1 MRDRRGTLN
10 LVKNRIFID
19 NLIQNRV
26 MELKE
31 QQGAADSLDSS
42 SRDFPVE
49 ATPAEIINGSHAVIR
64 SLLAEGVETIF
75 GYPGGAIMP
84 VYDAIYDYQDQ
95 INHILVRHEQGAGH
109 AAEGFARLSRKV
121 GVCLVTSGPGA
132 TNLVTAIADAI
143 IDSTPMVCVIGQV
156 TKHLLGTDAFQETDV
171 MGVTMPITK
180 WNYQVTSADE
190 IPEVMAKAFYIA
202 KSGRPGPVLIDITK
216 NAQLELMTKPFEY
229 QPCASLV
236 SYRPRLVPKHD
247 QLTKAAELINSAK
260 KPFLF
265 VGHGVQISGAEE
277 ILLKFI
283 EKTGVPCA
291 STLLGLSSM
300 SVDHP
305 LYKGWLGM
313 HGNYGTNVLTN
324 QCDLIIGV
332 GLRFDDRVTGDVKRY
347 AKQAKI
353 VHIEIDPA
361 EIDKIVKADAP
372 VVGDAKEVLEM
383 LLPLVNQTSHAEWV
397 AEFDKFAEMED
408 RLITQPEL
416 SGETEKIKMAEVIR
430 GLSDKT
436 NGQAVV
442 VADVGQHQMM
452 TARYY
457 EFKRPN
463 SFITS
468 GGLGTMGYAL
478 PAAFGAKVGDPQRD
492 VYTFIG
498 DGCFQMTIQEL
509 GTIAQSGLPVKIII
523 LNNNFLGMVRQWQ
536 QLFHQKRYSFVE
548 LQNPDFITIGK
559 GFGIDGHTCSARE
572 DLSASLDK
580 LIASDK
586 PYLLE
591 VLVEKEENV
600 FPMVPTGACVAD
612 IRLQ

>member
-1 MRDRRGTLN
+1 MD
-10 LVKNRIFID
+10 
-19 NLIQNRV
+19 
-26 MELKE
+26 LKE
-31 QQGAADSLDSS
+31 QQGADVSFNSDSQDYT
-42 SRDFPVE
+42 VQ
-49 ATPAEIINGSHAVIR
+49 TPEQVVLNGSHAVIR

-84 VYDAIYDYQDQ
+84 VYDAIYDYQDK
-95 INHILVRHEQGAGH
+95 ISHILVRHEQGAGH
-109 AAEGFARLSRKV
+109 AAEGYARLSGKV

-132 TNLVTAIADAI
+132 TNLVTAIAAAI
-143 IDSTPMVCVIGQV
+143 IDATPMVCIIGQV
-156 TKHLLGTDAFQETDV
+156 AKHLLGTDAFQETDV

-180 WNYQVTSADE
+180 WNYQITSADE
-190 IPEVMAKAFYIA
+190 VPGIMAKAFYIA

-216 NAQLELMTKPFEY
+216 NAQNEMMSGPFEY
-229 QPCASLV
+229 KPCSSMV
-236 SYRPRLVPKHD
+236 SYRPRLVPKQE
-247 QLTKAAELINSAK
+247 QLEKAAALINSAK

-277 ILLKFI
+277 ILLKFLQ
-283 EKTGVPCA
+283 KTGIPCA
-291 STLLGLSSM
+291 STLLGLSSVA
-300 SVDHP
+300 VDHP
-305 LYKGWLGM
+305 LYMGWLGM

-332 GLRFDDRVTGDVKRY
+332 GLRFDDRVTGDVSRY

-372 VVGDAKEVLEM
+372 VVGDAKAALEM
-383 LLPLVNQTSHAEWV
+383 LLPLVEPASHTEWV
-397 AEFDKFAEMED
+397 AEFAKYAEMED

-416 SGETEKIKMAEVIR
+416 SANSEKIKMAEVIR

-436 NGQAVV
+436 EGQAVV

-457 EFKRPN
+457 QFKHPN

-478 PAAFGAKVGDPQRD
+478 PAAFGAKVGDPERD
-492 VYTFIG
+492 VYAFIG

-536 QLFHQKRYSFVE
+536 QLFHEKRYSFVE
-548 LQNPDFITIGK
+548 LQNPDFITIAK
-559 GFGIDGHTCSARE
+559 GFGIDGHTCVKRE
-572 DLSASLDK
+572 DLSQSLDK

-586 PYLLE
+586 PYVLE

-600 FPMVPTGACVAD
+600 FPMVPSGACVSD

>member
-1 MRDRRGTLN
+1 MD
-10 LVKNRIFID
+10 
-19 NLIQNRV
+19 
-26 MELKE
+26 LKE
-31 QQGAADSLDSS
+31 QQGAGVSFNSDSKDYT
-42 SRDFPVE
+42 VQ
-49 ATPAEIINGSHAVIR
+49 TPEEVVLNGSHAVIR

-84 VYDAIYDYQDQ
+84 VYDAIYDYQDK

-109 AAEGFARLSRKV
+109 AAEGYARLSGKV

-156 TKHLLGTDAFQETDV
+156 AKHLLGTDAFQETDV

-180 WNYQVTSADE
+180 WNYQITSADE
-190 IPEVMAKAFYIA
+190 VPEIMAKAFYIA

-216 NAQLELMTKPFEY
+216 NAQNEMMSRPFVYKP
-229 QPCASLV
+229 CSSMI
-236 SYRPRLVPKHD
+236 SYRPRLVPKQE
-247 QLTKAAELINSAK
+247 QLERAAALINSAK

-277 ILLKFI
+277 ILLKFLQ
-283 EKTGVPCA
+283 KTGIPCA
-291 STLLGLSSM
+291 STLLGLSSVA
-300 SVDHP
+300 VDHP
-305 LYKGWLGM
+305 LYMGWLGM

-332 GLRFDDRVTGDVKRY
+332 GLRFDDRVTGDVSRY
-347 AKQAKI
+347 AKQAKV

-372 VVGDAKEVLEM
+372 VVGDAKIALEM
-383 LLPLVNQTSHAEWV
+383 LLQLVEPASHPEWI
-397 AEFDKFAEMED
+397 AEFEKYAEMED
-408 RLITQPEL
+408 RLITRPEL
-416 SGETEKIKMAEVIR
+416 GATSEKIKMAEVIR

-436 NGQAVV
+436 EGQAVV

-457 EFKRPN
+457 QFKRPN

-478 PAAFGAKVGDPQRD
+478 PAAFGAKVGDPERD
-492 VYTFIG
+492 VYAFIG

-548 LQNPDFITIGK
+548 LQNPDFITIAK
-559 GFGIDGHTCSARE
+559 GFGIDGHTCIKRE
-572 DLSASLDK
+572 DLSESLDK

-600 FPMVPTGACVAD
+600 FPMVPSGACVAD

>member
-1 MRDRRGTLN
+1 MD
-10 LVKNRIFID
+10 
-19 NLIQNRV
+19 
-26 MELKE
+26 LKE
-31 QQGAADSLDSS
+31 QRGAGASFNSDSQDYTVQTSEQVVL
-42 SRDFPVE
+42 
-49 ATPAEIINGSHAVIR
+49 NGSHAVIR

-84 VYDAIYDYQDQ
+84 VYDAIYDYQDK
-95 INHILVRHEQGAGH
+95 ISHILVRHEQGAGH
-109 AAEGFARLSRKV
+109 AAEGYARLSGKV

-156 TKHLLGTDAFQETDV
+156 AKHLLGTDAFQETDV

-180 WNYQVTSADE
+180 WNYQITSADE
-190 IPEVMAKAFYIA
+190 VPEIMAKAFYIA

-216 NAQLELMTKPFEY
+216 NAQNEMMSRPFEY
-229 QPCASLV
+229 KPCSSMI
-236 SYRPRLVPKHD
+236 SYRPRLVPKQE
-247 QLTKAAELINSAK
+247 QLEKAAALINSAK

-265 VGHGVQISGAEE
+265 VGHGVRISGAEE
-277 ILLKFI
+277 ILLKFLQ
-283 EKTGVPCA
+283 KTGIPCA
-291 STLLGLSSM
+291 STLLGLSSVA
-300 SVDHP
+300 VDHP
-305 LYKGWLGM
+305 LYMGWLGM

-332 GLRFDDRVTGDVKRY
+332 GLRFDDRVTGDVSRY
-347 AKQAKI
+347 ARQAKI

-372 VVGDAKEVLEM
+372 VVGDAKVALEM
-383 LLPLVNQTSHAEWV
+383 LLPLVAEASHPEWI
-397 AEFDKFAEMED
+397 AEFAKYAEMED
-408 RLITQPEL
+408 RLITRPEL
-416 SGETEKIKMAEVIR
+416 SGSGEKIKMAEVIR

-436 NGQAVV
+436 EGQAVV

-457 EFKRPN
+457 QFKRPN

-478 PAAFGAKVGDPQRD
+478 PAAFGAKVGDPERD
-492 VYTFIG
+492 VYAFIG

-536 QLFHQKRYSFVE
+536 QLFHEKRYSFVE
-548 LQNPDFITIGK
+548 LQNPDFITIAK
-559 GFGIDGHTCSARE
+559 GFGIDGHTCIRRE
-572 DLSASLDK
+572 DLSGSLDK

-600 FPMVPTGACVAD
+600 FPMVPSGACVSD

>member
-1 MRDRRGTLN
+1 MD
-10 LVKNRIFID
+10 
-19 NLIQNRV
+19 
-26 MELKE
+26 LKE
-31 QQGAADSLDSS
+31 QQGAGVSFNSDSKDYT
-42 SRDFPVE
+42 VQ
-49 ATPAEIINGSHAVIR
+49 TPEEVVLNGSHAVIR

-84 VYDAIYDYQDQ
+84 VYDAIYDYQDK

-109 AAEGFARLSRKV
+109 AAEGYARLSGKV

-156 TKHLLGTDAFQETDV
+156 AKHLLGTDAFQETDV

-180 WNYQVTSADE
+180 WNYQITSADE
-190 IPEVMAKAFYIA
+190 VPEIMAKAFYIA

-216 NAQLELMTKPFEY
+216 NAQNEMMSRPFAYKP
-229 QPCASLV
+229 CSSMI
-236 SYRPRLVPKHD
+236 SYRPRLVPKQE
-247 QLTKAAELINSAK
+247 QLERAAALINSAK

-277 ILLKFI
+277 ILLKFLQ
-283 EKTGVPCA
+283 KTGIPCA
-291 STLLGLSSM
+291 STLLGLSSVA
-300 SVDHP
+300 VDHP
-305 LYKGWLGM
+305 LYMGWLGM

-332 GLRFDDRVTGDVKRY
+332 GLRFDDRVTGDVSRY
-347 AKQAKI
+347 AKQAKV

-372 VVGDAKEVLEM
+372 VVGDAKIALEM
-383 LLPLVNQTSHAEWV
+383 LLQLVEPASHPEWI
-397 AEFDKFAEMED
+397 AEFEKYAEMED
-408 RLITQPEL
+408 RLITRPEL
-416 SGETEKIKMAEVIR
+416 GATSEKIKMAEAIR

-436 NGQAVV
+436 EGQAVV

-457 EFKRPN
+457 QFKRPN

-478 PAAFGAKVGDPQRD
+478 PAAFGAKVGDPERD
-492 VYTFIG
+492 VYAFIG

-548 LQNPDFITIGK
+548 LQNPDFITIAK
-559 GFGIDGHTCSARE
+559 GFGIDGHTCIKRE
-572 DLSASLDK
+572 DLSESLDK

-600 FPMVPTGACVAD
+600 FPMVPSGACVAD